1 MTGIAPTPR
10 PGPGARTLRQR
21 LGREAP
27 LGYLLLL
34 PLLLVTFGLL
44 VYPIANA
51 FSISLQDRMLGAQG
65 PFIGLGNYIEL
76 LTDDRR
82 FRSVAGNSVVFT
94 LVSVGGKIL
103 IGMVMALLLNQRLA
117 MREMFRGWLLFPW
130 VAPTFVTALTWRW
143 MYDGT
148 AGVINYVLLQLGLI
162 KLPIAWL
169 ADPAT
174 AMGAVIA
181 TNIWRGFPFFG
192 VSLLAAMQAIPHDL
206 YEAADV
212 DGATAWQK
220 FVNVTLPGVRTTL
233 VVTTMLST
241 IWTFND
247 FQIVFLMT
255 GGGPAFATHLFATYA
270 YKVGFEGSRIGY
282 ATAIS
287 FLLTPLLIV
296 MILALS
302 PLIMRSENE

>member
-1 MTGIAPTPR
+1 MAVPSVRIPKLSFSKR
-10 PGPGARTLRQR
+10 I
-21 LGREAP
+21 GRDAP
-27 LGYLLLL
+27 LGYALLI
-34 PLLLVTFGLL
+34 PLLLVAFGLL
-44 VYPIANA
+44 MYPIANA
-51 FSISLQDRMLGAQG
+51 FGISLQDRMLGAPG

-82 FRSVAGNSVVFT
+82 FRAVVSNSVLFT
-94 LVSVGGKIL
+94 FASVGGKIVV
-103 IGMVMALLLNQRLA
+103 GMIMALILNQRI
-117 MREMFRGWLLFPW
+117 RFRGMFRGWLLFPW

-148 AGVINYVLLQLGLI
+148 AGVINYVLLNLRVI
-162 KLPIAWL
+162 DAPIAWL
-169 ADPAT
+169 ADSAT
-174 AMGAVIA
+174 AMGAVVA

-192 VSLLAAMQAIPHDL
+192 VALLAAMQAIPADL

-212 DGATAWQK
+212 DGATGLQK
-220 FVNVTLPGVRTTL
+220 FINVTLPGIRTTL
-233 VVTTMLST
+233 VVTAMLST

-287 FLLTPLLIV
+287 FLLTPVLIV
-296 MILALS
+296 MIMALS
-302 PLIMRSENE
+302 PLILKSETE